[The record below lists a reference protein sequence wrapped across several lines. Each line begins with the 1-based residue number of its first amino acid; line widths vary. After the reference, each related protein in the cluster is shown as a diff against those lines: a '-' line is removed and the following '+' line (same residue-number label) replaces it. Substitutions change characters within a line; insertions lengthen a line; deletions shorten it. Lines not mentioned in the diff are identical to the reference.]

1 MKKIQKTIAFALIFS
16 LLAGMAGFFIAE
28 PIQAAGGVT
37 IALDPGHGGTAAGA
51 IYGTILEK
59 DLNLKLA
66 QYAKAELETY
76 EGVTVVMT
84 RTADT
89 TIDLQARAQ
98 LAYDQGADILVSLHN
113 NASGTGTAQGAE
125 VFVTV
130 SENFRSSSTTLAN
143 LILANLKSLGLTSR
157 GVKTREESPGSGTDY
172 YGIIRYSVALGFPA
186 ILVEHCFMDNPT
198 EYEKYLS
205 TDAKLQQLA
214 LADAKALADY
224 YGLVKKGTAVQ
235 PDPVPVSGVLVSA
248 PSSTLAVNG
257 SLQLEATV
265 QPGDADDRRVVWT
278 VANGTGSATI
288 SPSGVLTGVKAG
300 TVTVTATAADG
311 SGVKGSL
318 VLTVYQPVTA
328 ISVTGLR
335 KATSV
340 KVNRTLQMV
349 ATVLPSTAG
358 NKAVAWSVANGTGSA
373 TISSTGVLKGLKAG
387 TVIVTATALD
397 GSGVKGSVTIKV
409 TK

>member
-16 LLAGMAGFFIAE
+16 LIAGMAGFFITE
-28 PIQAAGGVT
+28 PIQAAEGVT

-89 TIDLQARAQ
+89 SIDLQARAQ

-130 SENFRSSSTTLAN
+130 SENFRTSSTTLAN
-143 LILANLKSLGLTSR
+143 LILTNLKSLGLTSR
-157 GVKTREESPGSGTDY
+157 GVKTKEESTGSGTDY

-186 ILVEHCFMDNPT
+186 ILVEHCFMDNPA

-224 YGLVKKGTAVQ
+224 YGLEKKGTVK
-235 PDPVPVSGVLVSA
+235 DPVPVTGIVVSS
-248 PSSTLAVNG
+248 PSAKVAVNG
-257 SLQLEATV
+257 SVQLSAAV
-265 QPGDADDRRVVWT
+265 QPADADNSSIIWS
-278 VANGTGSATI
+278 VADGTGSATI

-318 VLTVYQPVTA
+318 VLTIYQPVTS

-349 ATVLPSTAG
+349 ATVLPTTAG
-358 NKAVAWSVANGTGSA
+358 NKAVTWTVVGGTGSA
-373 TISSTGVLKGLKAG
+373 TISSTGILKGVKAG
-387 TVIVTATALD
+387 TVTVTATAVD
-397 GSGVKGSVTIKV
+397 GSGIQGSVTIKV